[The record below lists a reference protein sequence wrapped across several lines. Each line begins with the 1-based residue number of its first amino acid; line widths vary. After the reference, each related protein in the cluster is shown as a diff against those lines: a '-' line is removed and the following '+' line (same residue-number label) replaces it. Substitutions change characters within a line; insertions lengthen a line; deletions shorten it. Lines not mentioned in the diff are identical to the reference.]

1 MDVLF
6 VNFLAYM
13 LWARYAYKKFGAI
26 NIYFILVLMITSI
39 AFLGILTVFNGVYYD
54 TFGVRN
60 TTKLSYEPYILCFI
74 VYFILF
80 FPLRNLHLQLDN
92 RSVGFLFGKKF
103 RLFVVGWTV
112 FYTFYLA
119 LLCSEF
125 LQSLVGGLGNAY
137 EARHMEGE
145 VLYQYDSVFISYIVK
160 GYGFFIYSASS
171 PVLLL
176 YAVIGQK
183 ISKISKSFAGYIAIL
198 CLLPSPLSSISQGS
212 RGALFADMICYSF
225 YASLL
230 WNLFSKPIKRLIIRY
245 AIIVLSLMLVISLII
260 TIQRVGGKDSGSSI
274 LRYFGEPFPNLGY
287 NMYGQVRLHPMGL
300 RFFPEVVFG
309 DNPPWDST
317 DESYRYWEGITG
329 VPVINFKTFF
339 GDLYIEFGSI
349 LAVVIPLVMCLAM
362 KLIIRKRLS
371 VLALPIV
378 YYYIQICSQSFAGF
392 NKTGHFSV
400 FQFEIVLIFTFC
412 LYILNMLDS
421 RRVSR
426 KKHKSIHPTIYPN
439 TTSPSSTCPS
449 KVNE

>member
-26 NIYFILVLMITSI
+26 NIYFILVLMITCI

-80 FPLRNLHLQLDN
+80 FPLRNLQLQIDN
-92 RSVGFLFGKKF
+92 RSLGFLFGKKF
-103 RLFVVGWTV
+103 HLFVVGWTV

-119 LLCSEF
+119 LLCSEL

-137 EARHMEGE
+137 EMRHMEGDA
-145 VLYQYDSVFISYIVK
+145 LYQYDSMFISYIVK

-176 YAVIGQK
+176 YAVIGLRAK
-183 ISKISKSFAGYIAIL
+183 KLSKSFAGYLAVL
-198 CLLPSPLSSISQGS
+198 CLLPSLFSSISQGS
-212 RGALFADMICYSF
+212 RGALFADMICYFF
-225 YASLL
+225 YASLF
-230 WNLFSKPIKRLIIRY
+230 WTIFSKSVKRLVIRY
-245 AIIVLSLMLVISLII
+245 TIIALSLMLVISLII
-260 TIQRVGGKDSGSSI
+260 TIQRVGDKDSGSSI
-274 LRYFGEPFPNLGY
+274 LRYFGESFPNLGY
-287 NMYGQVRLHPMGL
+287 NMYNQVQFHPMGI
-300 RFFPEVVFG
+300 RFFPEVVYG

-317 DESYRYWEGITG
+317 DESYRYWGDITG

-339 GDLYIEFGSI
+339 GDLYIEFGQI
-349 LAVVIPLVMCLAM
+349 LAVVIPLVMCLVM
-362 KLIIRKRLS
+362 KLIIRRRLS
-371 VLALPIV
+371 VIVLPIV
-378 YYYIQICSQSFAGF
+378 YYYIQMCSQSFAGF

-400 FQFEIVLIFTFC
+400 FQFEIVLIFSLC
-412 LYILNMLDS
+412 LYTLKLIESRNTPKKKRHRLRLN
-421 RRVSR
+421 
-426 KKHKSIHPTIYPN
+426 
-439 TTSPSSTCPS
+439 
-449 KVNE
+449 